1 MGQNWTLREKD
12 NHRCWCWLSLDRLGW
27 YNIPCFD
34 KAHVLPHF
42 AHFHS
47 FPAAGKLCWMAS
59 CVLDTKSKISIVWR
73 RTSTWGVVFFCAQ
86 KKSGP
91 EQGKI
96 WDPEIDIWLVFN
108 PSQHVRVISTNHPK
122 VLLKKSMYFWKI
134 PSEMN
139 WDSAVA
145 WQCLSQLRSNK
156 AKRQRTSSRCTSRN
170 LWPTQ
175 PPLDIAP
182 TPLLFTSPTADRNVV
197 PLSYKLVHVNPSNYI
212 PCKWIYVLYYCM
224 YI

>member
-1 MGQNWTLREKD
+1 MLIYD
-12 NHRCWCWLSLDRLGW
+12 DICWLSLDRLGW

-73 RTSTWGVVFFCAQ
+73 RTSTW
-86 KKSGP
+86 
-91 EQGKI
+91 
-96 WDPEIDIWLVFN
+96 DPEIDDWLVVFK

-122 VLLKKSMYFWKI
+122 VLRWRKAWYFWKI

-139 WDSAVA
+139 WDRAGCTFPKSLA
-145 WQCLSQLRSNK
+145 N
-156 AKRQRTSSRCTSRN
+156 SSTLGHRPYT
-170 LWPTQ
+170 
-175 PPLDIAP
+175 A
-182 TPLLFTSPTADRNVV
+182 LLFTSPTADRNVV
-197 PLSYKLVHVNPSNYI
+197 PLSCKLVHLNPSNYI
-212 PCKWIYVLYYCM
+212 PCKWMCIILIIYYCM
-224 YI
+224 YIYIIYRHVSGINPIISRPYLS